1 MGQFFKPETDHES
14 IWHSKHR
21 FPFELYIVPNG
32 GAREFFEV
40 FAADA
45 VSIRIPIDEL
55 SEDVCLVK
63 YAKFTN
69 FLADN

>member
-21 FPFELYIVPNG
+21 FPFELYIVPDG
-32 GAREFFEV
+32 GSRECSERFT
-40 FAADA
+40 AGA
-45 VSIRIPIDEL
+45 VSIRNPIGEL
-55 SEDVCLVK
+55 AEDICLVK
-63 YAKFTN
+63 YAQFTN